1 MLDRDH
7 AQKLCARVL
16 GLSRAD
22 AARVAIDDSA
32 RGFTRY
38 AVNRITSA
46 GSSDDTTVSVTSVFG
61 KRLATVTTNRL
72 DDAALEEAVR
82 RSEALARLAPENPEY
97 TGELGPQKYVAVPQ
111 PPTAGEMAHNGDAR
125 AEAAAVAL
133 AGARDQAVVAAGYVD
148 TVETA
153 RALATTKG
161 LFAFHAGAGAAH
173 TLTMRDADGAASG
186 WGGGEATVLARLDT
200 ARITRA
206 AIEKCLSGRAP
217 RALEPGRYT
226 AILEPTA
233 AGMLLTRL
241 LGHLDARDA
250 DEGRSFFSKPG
261 GGNRIGET
269 LFETRVTL
277 ESDPGIPG
285 AEAAPFD
292 GGDGLPRGPVLWV
305 ERGVLRKLVTSRYW
319 AREKSVDA
327 LAPPGNLVLSFSGER
342 GLDELIASTERG
354 VLITRFWYIR
364 GLNPRTMSYT
374 GLTRDGTFLIEG
386 GKLVSAV
393 NGFRFNQSIADLLR
407 NVDGAT
413 RPERVAASE
422 ASSVGM
428 PILAPALRVRDFNL
442 ASRSDAV

>member
-1 MLDRDH
+1 MLDRDR
-7 AQKLCARVL
+7 ARQLCARVL
-16 GLSRAD
+16 ALSRAE
-22 AARVAIDDSA
+22 AARVSIDDSS

-46 GSSDDTTVSVTSVFG
+46 GASDDTNVSVTSVFG

-82 RSEALARLAPENPEY
+82 RSEALAKLAPENPEY
-97 TGELGPQKYVAVPQ
+97 VGELGAQKYVSTPEPQ
-111 PPTAGEMAHNGDAR
+111 GVAGMAHDGDAR
-125 AEAAAVAL
+125 AQAAAAGLDGAREAAVI
-133 AGARDQAVVAAGYVD
+133 AAGYVD
-148 TVETA
+148 TVETV
-153 RALATTKG
+153 RAIANTKG

-173 TLTMRDADGAASG
+173 TLTMRSPDGAASG
-186 WGGGEATVLARLDT
+186 WAGGEATVMSRLDS

-206 AIEKCLSGRAP
+206 AVEKCLAGRAP
-217 RALEPGRYT
+217 RDLEPGRYT

-233 AGMLLTRL
+233 AGMLLSRL
-241 LGHLDARDA
+241 LEHLEARDA
-250 DEGRSFFSKPG
+250 DEGHSFFSKPG
-261 GGNRIGET
+261 GGNRIGEA
-269 LFETRVTL
+269 LFDARVTI

-292 GGDGLPRGPVLWV
+292 RDDGLPRGPVRWV

-319 AREKSVDA
+319 ARERDVDA
-327 LAPPGNLVLSFSGER
+327 IAPPGNLVLSVEGER
-342 GLDELIASTERG
+342 SLDELVASTERG

-364 GLNPRTMSYT
+364 ALNPRTMSYT
-374 GLTRDGTFLIEG
+374 GLTRDGTFLVEG
-386 GKLVSAV
+386 GKVVTAV

-407 NVDGAT
+407 NLDAAG

-422 ASSVGM
+422 SSSVGR
-428 PILAPALRVRDFNL
+428 PILAPAMRVREFNL